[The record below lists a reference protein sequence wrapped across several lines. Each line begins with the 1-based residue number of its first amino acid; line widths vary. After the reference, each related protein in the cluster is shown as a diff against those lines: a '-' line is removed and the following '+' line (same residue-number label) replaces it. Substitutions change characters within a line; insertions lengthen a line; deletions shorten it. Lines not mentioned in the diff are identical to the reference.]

1 MWRDRGPKG
10 RGGQYDFSIDFCCF
24 GNVRRF
30 LRQLIFDKRR
40 DRGPND
46 RGSNAGFIEG
56 FLLGNWKAF
65 FKAMKPTVIQ
75 RLLANE

>member
-1 MWRDRGPKG
+1 MTEAAML
-10 RGGQYDFSIDFCCF
+10 
-24 GNVRRF
+24 VL
-30 LRQLIFDKRR
+30 LRY
-40 DRGPND
+40 
-46 RGSNAGFIEG
+46 